1 MNRYARIFL
10 ILIALGPTAVAQT
23 LQGAGSLLPYPLYSK
38 WIEHYHKLHPTVKIH
53 YQPVG
58 PTAGIED
65 MLAGK
70 ADFAASDT
78 PLEDQQLQALKTKFG
93 SDVLQI
99 PTALNA
105 VVPIYRV
112 DGVNAELKFTSAALA
127 GIYLGTITT
136 WDDPAIADANPNVS
150 LPNKKIV
157 VIYRSDSSETTYQ
170 WTAFLSRVSPEW
182 KSGPGTGLTVKWP
195 VGHGVKAEDG
205 MEDLVIGPTG
215 NYGTADLLTGLSN
228 SIGYIQLRY
237 AVEKGLPYG
246 DVQSE
251 SGGFVRAAQSSVL
264 AAAKADPAHLRSIE
278 NEPGVGAY
286 PIASV
291 AWLVVPAKLS
301 DEAKTRAM
309 ADFLKW
315 TLTDGQSI
323 AAALHYVVLPVAVV
337 DQTLAE
343 IAKIP

>member
-10 ILIALGPTAVAQT
+10 VLIALVPAAFAQT
-23 LQGAGSLLPYPLYSK
+23 LQGAGSSLPYPLYSK
-38 WIEHYHKLHPTVKIH
+38 WIEHYHKLHSTVKIH

-58 PTAGIED
+58 PNAGITD
-65 MLAGK
+65 LLAGK
-70 ADFAASDT
+70 VDFAASDT
-78 PLEDQQLQALKTKFG
+78 PLDDQQLQALKAKFG

-99 PTALNA
+99 PTALSA
-105 VVPIYRV
+105 VVPIYRI

-127 GIYLGTITT
+127 GIYLGTVTM
-136 WDDPAIADANPNVS
+136 WDDSAIADANPNVS

-157 VIYRSDSSETTYQ
+157 VIHRSDSSETTYQ

-195 VGHGVKAEDG
+195 VGHGVKEEDG

-215 NYGTADLLTGLSN
+215 NYGTADLLSGLSN
-228 SIGYIQLRY
+228 SIGYIQFRY
-237 AVEKGLPYG
+237 AIENELPYG

-264 AAAKADPAHLRSIE
+264 AAANADRAHLRSIE
-278 NEPGVGAY
+278 NQPGVGLY

-291 AWLVVPAKLS
+291 VWLVVPVKLS
-301 DEAKTRAM
+301 DEAKTKAM

-315 TLTDGQSI
+315 ALTDGQSI
-323 AAALHYVVLPVAVV
+323 SADLHYVVLPIAVV
-337 DQTLAE
+337 DRALAE
-343 IAKIP
+343 IVTIP